1 MSVNTMTTEQAYALI
16 NALHEQVTGRSDLQ
30 AVDTASFVSV
40 AQATL
45 RCGYDEVMQAIS
57 QVLSRTIISV
67 RPYSRK
73 FKGLEFTTER
83 WGGIVRKIN
92 FIEGQT
98 EEDNSYNLTD
108 GNSIDQYVIDKP
120 KVLETHYYGQDVY
133 KDHYTVLTRQLDV
146 AFSNP
151 TEFANFMSGV
161 ATHFSNMWEQ
171 WLENLSRTTLL
182 NFMGGKIDN
191 GNVIYLLDEYNFA
204 TGQNLTLE
212 TYRLP
217 ANYAP
222 FMKWA
227 YARVAEVSR
236 LFEERSVMYQTEII
250 DKPIIRHTPRG
261 DQRLYMLSNFLE
273 SMKAEVQ
280 SGAYNDSFLNY
291 AENES
296 VSYWQNIGYP
306 DEIHVTPVVLNGD
319 GAFRTLDN
327 TVYENNVIGV
337 LFDRDAVGYN
347 IGQDEIIASPFNAAG
362 QYYNLFH
369 HARVQLQNDFT
380 EKGVVFALTAPGIK

>member
-16 NALHEQVTGRSDLQ
+16 NALHEQVTGMNDIE

-92 FIEGQT
+92 FVEGET
-98 EEDNSYNLTD
+98 EEDNTYNLTD

-182 NFMGGKIDN
+182 NFMAGKIDS
-191 GNVIYLLDEYNFA
+191 GETIFLLDEYNGI
-204 TGQNLTLE
+204 TGQNLTLA

-236 LFEERSVMYQTEII
+236 LFEERSVKFQLNLEG
-250 DKPIIRHTPRG
+250 KPIVRHTPRS

-296 VSYWQNIGYP
+296 VSYWQSIENP
-306 DEIHVTPVVLNGD
+306 DKLLVNPVILNLD
-319 GAFRTLDN
+319 GTFGTLDYP
-327 TVYENNVIGV
+327 VEVNNIIGV

-380 EKGVVFALTAPGIK
+380 EKGVVFALTQNLEN